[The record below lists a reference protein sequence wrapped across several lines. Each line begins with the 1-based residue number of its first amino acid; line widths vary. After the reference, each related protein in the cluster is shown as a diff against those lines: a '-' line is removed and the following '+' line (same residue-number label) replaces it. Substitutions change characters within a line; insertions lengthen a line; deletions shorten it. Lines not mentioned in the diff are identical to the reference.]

1 LPPIA
6 YNIRSGFKT
15 SDGVLKTLLV
25 KLKNSPG
32 EIKSFGFKI
41 KKAVYQPGLADKL
54 PFDVE

>member
-1 LPPIA
+1 MRIPLA
-6 YNIRSGFKT
+6 GQRSHWT

-25 KLKNSPG
+25 KLKGSPG